1 MCFSISAVETPKR
14 SPLGLRRHLA
24 TFHSGDIYAA
34 AFASQSRRSIF
45 KKRSSLGRS
54 QSAAAVSVSALLTQ
68 RRRSQY
74 GLGDPFLKRRK
85 TDDTYRE
92 IILAPNRIHSESERQ
107 MRVKIILALFFV
119 ASIAVGSAQ
128 TGNARA
134 INWTD
139 TTRDVYVD
147 NELDRGAQVL
157 SSDSPSRLAL
167 LSPKLE
173 SAIVLD
179 VAAHTVGTMSKGLFQ
194 FGADRTTATSEAA
207 GAIKAVGKF
216 TRVDGPIYFFVVDGK
231 PVLIRAHPGAT
242 GELTMDKLWE
252 TVPVWRSVMKN
263 YEPNALAVAA
273 IKSNDKDTTVTLAL
287 GTWCPD
293 SKNYIPRLIKA
304 LGAAANDKIQVKLIG
319 IDNQFR
325 EPVDIVQPR
334 RITNVPT
341 VIVERGGREIDRI
354 VETPASA
361 TMEEDLA
368 AILSGKHPVNN
379 GRSERGPKIA
389 SGAYSYRDRDGK
401 QIGAE
406 QWELFSTSEGGYLV
420 HSRITVGDLTTEVF
434 HRVDAK
440 RRLSF
445 AEITKLQGDDR
456 TRTRFNVDGKTM
468 TARMRGSVSGV
479 ISQTLEVPQRFFLSS
494 PSIAAQGFVQPQDG
508 DRYQISSYATPLEFD
523 KALGT
528 LASVSFENKGE
539 ETVRVPAGE
548 FRARHVIRKTGS
560 ETSEL
565 WVHSTLGIPVRALVF
580 GIEYVLTS
588 FEHSSSK

>member
-1 MCFSISAVETPKR
+1 MFALFVIA
-14 SPLGLRRHLA
+14 G
-24 TFHSGDIYAA
+24 IAA
-34 AFASQSRRSIF
+34 A
-45 KKRSSLGRS
+45 
-54 QSAAAVSVSALLTQ
+54 SA
-68 RRRSQY
+68 Y
-74 GLGDPFLKRRK
+74 
-85 TDDTYRE
+85 
-92 IILAPNRIHSESERQ
+92 
-107 MRVKIILALFFV
+107 
-119 ASIAVGSAQ
+119 
-128 TGNARA
+128 TGNVPA

-139 TTRDVYVD
+139 STRDVYVD

-179 VAAHTVGTMSKGLFQ
+179 VAAHTVSTMSKDLFQ
-194 FGADRTTATSEAA
+194 FGADRTTAASEAV

-252 TVPVWRSVMKN
+252 TVLVWRSVMN
-263 YEPNALAVAA
+263 DYEPNAQAVAA

-304 LGAAANDKIQVKLIG
+304 LRAAGNDKIQVKLIG

-325 EPVDIVQPR
+325 EPVDTVQPR

-354 VETPASA
+354 VETPAAA
-361 TMEEDLA
+361 TMEEDVA
-368 AILSGKHPVNN
+368 AILSGRKAPALV
-379 GRSERGPKIA
+379 RGN
-389 SGAYSYRDRDGK
+389 
-401 QIGAE
+401 
-406 QWELFSTSEGGYLV
+406 
-420 HSRITVGDLTTEVF
+420 H
-434 HRVDAK
+434 
-440 RRLSF
+440 
-445 AEITKLQGDDR
+445 KLHGDDR

-494 PSIAAQGFVQPQDG
+494 PSIAAQGFMQPQDG

-528 LASVSFENKGE
+528 LATVSCEAKGD
-539 ETVRVPAGE
+539 ETIRTPAGE
-548 FRARHVIRKTGS
+548 FRARHLTRRS
-560 ETSEL
+560 EKETFEWWL
-565 WVHSTLGIPVRALVF
+565 HTKLDIPVKGQSSGV
-580 GIEYVLTS
+580 EYVLTS
-588 FEHSSSK
+588 LELFSNR